1 MHVSRPAPSSPL
13 HPFNRTTS
21 VWQLNP
27 QPLLPTHHAVPCRYC
42 PAFVPRWPLARSTE
56 HDMEV
61 AESVTAWL
69 PPDMSDGVLGGTD
82 RLVET
87 STTATYSEL
96 LAANPVS
103 AHATQ
108 DMSNL
113 LYMEAQHVLHN
124 LKQRFEWQL
133 IHTFVGGML
142 VVCNPYVFLPHL
154 YPPFTPLVCYIV
166 SRAAPG
172 IRLL

>member
-1 MHVSRPAPSSPL
+1 V
-13 HPFNRTTS
+13 
-21 VWQLNP
+21 
-27 QPLLPTHHAVPCRYC
+27 
-42 PAFVPRWPLARSTE
+42 
-56 HDMEV
+56 EV

-87 STTATYSEL
+87 PTTATFSEL

-154 YPPFTPLVCYIV
+154 YPSLHPANSLYRLTRSCRYSSALMLQYDSATLKQLEARQLAPHIYCTTAQARKAIIATQV
-166 SRAAPG
+166 SILTSKLARV
-172 IRLL
+172 L